1 MNVSAIQE
9 RLCIPSPGSG
19 QTFAFFFPLFAL
31 TYCFCEQRDIFRK
44 DVNEAG
50 WSTTNL
56 QKGVHVQK
64 VVPGEAGKRD
74 TGKRLKGEW
83 RAPSLAQG
91 IGNDMANGKSCDQN
105 EGQG

>member
-1 MNVSAIQE
+1 
-9 RLCIPSPGSG
+9 
-19 QTFAFFFPLFAL
+19 
-31 TYCFCEQRDIFRK
+31 
-44 DVNEAG
+44 
-50 WSTTNL
+50 L